1 MTNTITRTVA
11 EGIETLSVE
20 TIEDF
25 AEIVLNTYA
34 VDDDETENED
44 SVYFTFDED
53 LESEPTGWFGIQI
66 IKIFDGEVL
75 AIGYMGGG
83 GIKTY
88 SLSDDTFKKEYIASC
103 IRSYLWRECRSEQN
117 KVVVSVIRKVE

>member
-1 MTNTITRTVA
+1 MTRSITIDR
-11 EGIETLSVE
+11 GIEIETQSIE

-25 AEIVLNTYA
+25 AEMVLNNYN
-34 VDDDETENED
+34 VDDTEDKCNI
-44 SVYFTFDED
+44 YFTFDED

-66 IKIFDGEVL
+66 IKIFDGEAL

>member
-11 EGIETLSVE
+11 EGMETLSVE

-34 VDDDETENED
+34 VDDDKTKNED

-66 IKIFDGEVL
+66 IKIFDGEAL

-88 SLSDDTFKKEYIASC
+88 SLSNDTFTKGYIASC
-103 IRSYLWRECRSEQN
+103 IRSYLWQECRSEQD

>member
-1 MTNTITRTVA
+1 MSNTTTRTIA

-34 VDDDETENED
+34 INDDEAD
-44 SVYFTFDED
+44 SKESIYFTFDED
-53 LESEPTGWFGIQI
+53 LESDPTGWFGIKI
-66 IKIFDGEVL
+66 IKIFDGEAL

-88 SLSDDTFKKEYIASC
+88 SLNDDNLTKGYVASC
-103 IRSYLWRECRSEQN
+103 IKAYLWQECRSEQD

>member
-1 MTNTITRTVA
+1 MTNIITRAVA
-11 EGIETLSVE
+11 EGIETMSVE

-25 AEIVLNTYA
+25 AEIVLNTYTTN
-34 VDDDETENED
+34 DDEVENED

-53 LESEPTGWFGIQI
+53 LESEPTGWFGIQV
-66 IKIFDGEVL
+66 IKIFDGEAL

-88 SLSDDTFKKEYIASC
+88 SLNDDTFTKGYIASC
-103 IRSYLWRECRSEQN
+103 IRSYLWQECRSEQN

>member
-11 EGIETLSVE
+11 EGIEMLSVE

-34 VDDDETENED
+34 VDDDETKNED

-66 IKIFDGEVL
+66 IKIFDGEAL

-88 SLSDDTFKKEYIASC
+88 SLSDDTFKKEYITSC

>member
-11 EGIETLSVE
+11 EGIEMLSVE

-34 VDDDETENED
+34 VDDDETKNED
-44 SVYFTFDED
+44 SIYFTFDED

-66 IKIFDGEVL
+66 IKIFDGEAL

-88 SLSDDTFKKEYIASC
+88 SLSDDTFTKGYITSC
-103 IRSYLWRECRSEQN
+103 IRHYLWQECRSEQ
-117 KVVVSVIRKVE
+117 KTLVVSTIRKKE

>member
-88 SLSDDTFKKEYIASC
+88 SLSDDTFTKGYIASC
-103 IRSYLWRECRSEQN
+103 IKSYLWQECRSEQ
-117 KVVVSVIRKVE
+117 KTLVVSTIRKKE